1 MNHAT
6 WHRIKSGT
14 GILLPFGLLFLFIS
28 GCALSHQEVMA
39 KDQMERA
46 RKTYAEAK
54 ANPNVE
60 AYAPLQL
67 QEAGQ
72 ALQAAEQAKETDDI
86 LQLGYLAEKKTRVAV
101 TTADGKVSERNIDK
115 LNVENAELIAK
126 KRTLEAEGARRE
138 TGMAMS
144 ETERARRETGMAMSE
159 TERARRETGVAMS
172 ETERARRETGM
183 ATSEAERARRETG
196 MATSEAERAK
206 REAGVAMSEAEAA
219 RMAAAAD
226 AERAAIANREAE
238 QAKSAAE
245 ADAAKAAVAKA
256 EADQLMKE
264 LSELKA
270 QQTERGIV
278 LTIGDVL
285 FATGKANLSPDANK
299 SAAKLA
305 EFLRKYQKRDVLIEG
320 HTDSVGK
327 DDYNLTLSQN
337 RADSVKGKLVGGGI
351 EAGRITTVG
360 YGKKFPLASNDT
372 KAGKAQN
379 RRVEVIILNE
389 GVKADTQFRK

>member
-1 MNHAT
+1 MNHTT

-14 GILLPFGLLFLFIS
+14 GILLPFVLLFLFIV
-28 GCALSHQEVMA
+28 GCGLSHKEVMA

-46 RKTYAEAK
+46 RKAYAEAK

-67 QEAGQ
+67 QEAGK

-86 LQLGYLAEKKTRVAV
+86 LQLGYLAEKKTWFAV
-101 TTADGKVSERNIDK
+101 TTADGKVAERVIDK

-126 KRTLEAEGARRE
+126 KRTLEAE
-138 TGMAMS
+138 
-144 ETERARRETGMAMSE
+144 RARREA
-159 TERARRETGVAMS
+159 
-172 ETERARRETGM
+172 GM
-183 ATSEAERARRETG
+183 ATGEAERARREAG
-196 MATSEAERAK
+196 MATGEAERARRDAAMATGEAEQAR
-206 REAGVAMSEAEAA
+206 REAEKAISEAEQA

-226 AERAAIANREAE
+226 AERAAIAKRQAE
-238 QAKSAAE
+238 QATSAAE
-245 ADAAKAAVAKA
+245 AESAKAAMAKA

-299 SAAKLA
+299 SVAKLA
-305 EFLRKYQKRDVLIEG
+305 EFLKKYQNRNVLIEG

-327 DDYNLTLSQN
+327 DDYNLTLSQG
-337 RADSVKGKLVGGGI
+337 RADSVKYKLVGDGI

-360 YGKKFPLASNDT
+360 YGKKFPVASNDT
-372 KAGKAQN
+372 MAGKAQN

-389 GVKADTQFRK
+389 GVKADTQFRR

>member
-1 MNHAT
+1 MNHTT

-14 GILLPFGLLFLFIS
+14 GILLPFGLLFLFIA
-28 GCALSHQEVMA
+28 GCGLSQKEMMA

-46 RKTYAEAK
+46 RKSYAEAK

-60 AYAPLQL
+60 AYAPLEL
-67 QEAGQ
+67 QEAGK
-72 ALQAAEQAKETDDI
+72 ALQVAEQAEQAKETDAV
-86 LQLGYLAEKKTRVAV
+86 LQLGYLAEKKTQFAV
-101 TTADGKVSERNIDK
+101 TTADGKVTERNIDK
-115 LNVENAELIAK
+115 LNVENAELIAR
-126 KRTLEAEGARRE
+126 KRTLEAERASREAGKAR
-138 TGMAMS
+138 
-144 ETERARRETGMAMSE
+144 
-159 TERARRETGVAMS
+159 
-172 ETERARRETGM
+172 
-183 ATSEAERARRETG
+183 SEAESARL
-196 MATSEAERAK
+196 
-206 REAGVAMSEAEAA
+206 EAGKAMSEAEKA

-226 AERAAIANREAE
+226 AEMAAIAKREAE
-238 QAKSAAE
+238 QARMAAASEAEKAAIAKRQAEQAISAAE
-245 ADAAKAAVAKA
+245 EEAAKAARAKA
-256 EADQLMKE
+256 EADELMKE

-299 SAAKLA
+299 SVTKLA
-305 EFLRKYQKRDVLIEG
+305 EFLRKYPNRDVLIEG
-320 HTDSVGK
+320 HTDSVGS
-327 DDYNLTLSQN
+327 DDYNLTLSRN
-337 RADSVKGKLVGGGI
+337 RADSVKNKLVGDGI
-351 EAGRITTVG
+351 EAGRITTMG

>member
-1 MNHAT
+1 MDHTT

-14 GILLPFGLLFLFIS
+14 GILLPFGLLFLFIT
-28 GCALSHQEVMA
+28 GCGLSQKEMMA

-46 RKTYAEAK
+46 KKAYAEAK

-67 QEAGQ
+67 QEAGK

-86 LQLGYLAEKKTRVAV
+86 LQLGYLAERKTQFAV
-101 TTADGKVSERNIDK
+101 TTADGKVAEREIDK

-126 KRTLEAEGARRE
+126 KRTLEAERASREAGLAR
-138 TGMAMS
+138 
-144 ETERARRETGMAMSE
+144 
-159 TERARRETGVAMS
+159 
-172 ETERARRETGM
+172 
-183 ATSEAERARRETG
+183 SEAERARL
-196 MATSEAERAK
+196 
-206 REAGVAMSEAEAA
+206 EAGKAMSEAEKA

-226 AERAAIANREAE
+226 AERAAIAKREAE
-238 QAKSAAE
+238 QARMAAAADAERAAIAKRQAEQAKSTAE
-245 ADAAKAAVAKA
+245 EEAAKAARAKA
-256 EADQLMKE
+256 EADELMKE

-285 FATGKANLSPDANK
+285 FATGKADLSPDANK
-299 SAAKLA
+299 SVDKLA
-305 EFLRKYQKRDVLIEG
+305 EFLKKYPNRDVLIEG

-327 DDYNLTLSQN
+327 DDYNLVLSRK
-337 RADSVKGKLVGGGI
+337 RADSVKYQLMEDGI
-351 EAGRITTVG
+351 EADRITTVG
-360 YGKKFPLASNDT
+360 YGKNFPLASNDT

-389 GVKADTQFRK
+389 GVKAETQFRR

>member
-1 MNHAT
+1 MNHTT

-14 GILLPFGLLFLFIS
+14 GILLPFGLLLLFITFIT
-28 GCALSHQEVMA
+28 GCGLSHKEMMA

-46 RKTYAEAK
+46 KKAYAEAK

-67 QEAGQ
+67 QEAGK
-72 ALQAAEQAKETDDI
+72 ALQAAEAAEQAKETDAI
-86 LQLGYLAEKKTRVAV
+86 LQLGYIAEKKTWFAV
-101 TTADGKVSERNIDK
+101 TTADGKVAERNIDK

-126 KRTLEAEGARRE
+126 KRTLEAERAKRE

-144 ETERARRETGMAMSE
+144 E
-159 TERARRETGVAMS
+159 
-172 ETERARRETGM
+172 
-183 ATSEAERARRETG
+183 AERARREAG

-206 REAGVAMSEAEAA
+206 REAEKAMGEAEQARMGAA
-219 RMAAAAD
+219 ADRMAAAAD
-226 AERAAIANREAE
+226 AERAAIAKQQAE

-245 ADAAKAAVAKA
+245 AEAAKAAEAKA
-256 EADQLMKE
+256 EADQLMRE

-299 SAAKLA
+299 SVARLA
-305 EFLRKYQKRDVLIEG
+305 EFLKKYQKRNVLIEG

-327 DDYNLTLSQN
+327 DDYNLTLSRN
-337 RADSVKGKLVGGGI
+337 RADSVKSNLVGNGI

-389 GVKADTQFRK
+389 GVKAETQFRM